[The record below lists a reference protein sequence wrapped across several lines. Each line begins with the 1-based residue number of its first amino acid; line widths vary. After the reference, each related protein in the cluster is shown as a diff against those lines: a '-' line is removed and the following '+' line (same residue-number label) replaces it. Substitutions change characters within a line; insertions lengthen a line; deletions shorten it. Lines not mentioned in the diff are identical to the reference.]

1 MAGYA
6 KIDQYSDEEEF
17 LFAISDISTIYN
29 GQLKKATRGVGIKDG
44 IYTIVRDEIETLDKT
59 TSVRWNMV
67 TFSQVELGNNEATLT
82 DDGKTLYLKIQGP
95 DNIVMKTWS
104 TAPTNNYDAENPGT
118 IMVGFE
124 CEVPA
129 NTSQAFEVILVP
141 RPVETEAEF
150 LNITLD
156 EW

>member
-1 MAGYA
+1 MLKSFMY
-6 KIDQYSDEEEF
+6 
-17 LFAISDISTIYN
+17 AISDISTVYI

-44 IYTIVRDEIETLDKT
+44 KYTIIRDEIETLDKST
-59 TSVRWNMV
+59 AVRWNMV
-67 TFSQVELGNNEATLT
+67 TFSQVVLGNNEATLT
-82 DDGKTLYLKIQGP
+82 DDGKTLYLRVLGP
-95 DNIVMKTWS
+95 ENIEMKTWS

-129 NTSQAFEVILVP
+129 NFSQAFEVILVP
-141 RPVETEAEF
+141 EPVNAEATF
-150 LNITLD
+150 LDIPLN

>member
-1 MAGYA
+1 
-6 KIDQYSDEEEF
+6 
-17 LFAISDISTIYN
+17 
-29 GQLKKATRGVGIKDG
+29 
-44 IYTIVRDEIETLDKT
+44 
-59 TSVRWNMV
+59 MV
-67 TFSQVELGNNEATLT
+67 TYADVTLGDQEARLWEE
-82 DDGKTLYLKIQGP
+82 GKTLYLKVRGP
-95 DNIVMKTWS
+95 QNLQMKTWS

-129 NTSQAFEVILVP
+129 DINETFEVMLVP
-141 RPVETEAEF
+141 QAVEAEAQF